1 MIRRYVRDLA
11 ASVAAGWDRFFF
23 TPADPATYSLIRI
36 LAGAMLLYTHAV
48 WTLRFDDFF
57 GASPWLP
64 VNVVQQSP
72 ELGPYA
78 WSHFYWIETPWLLW
92 TIHFAALAVM
102 AMFTLGLF
110 SRTTSIL
117 TFLFT
122 VSYANR
128 VAPALFGLDHI
139 NGLLALYLTLGPSGA
154 CYSLDRRIAR
164 RRLGKEL
171 PPVQPNP
178 VQPSVG
184 ANLGIRLI
192 QLHMCVVYLFA
203 GLGKLKG
210 DSWWDGT
217 AMWLSVASYEY
228 QSLDMTWLA
237 TWPLLTAVMTHV
249 TVWWEASYCVLV
261 WPRLTR
267 PIVLL
272 LAIPLHLGIALFLGM
287 ITFGLVMLIG
297 NLAFVSP
304 ALVRAV
310 VEWPLRRGKTAP
322 DRPGASRSA
331 SRREAARS
339 H

>member
-1 MIRRYVRDLA
+1 MIRRYIRDLVSSA
-11 ASVAAGWDRFFF
+11 AAGWENFFF

-57 GASPWLP
+57 GVSPWLP
-64 VNVVQQSP
+64 VSVVRQSP

-78 WSHFYWIETPWLLW
+78 WSHFYWIEAPWLLW
-92 TIHFAALAVM
+92 TIHFVALAVM

-139 NGLLALYLTLGPSGA
+139 NGLLALYLMFGPSGA
-154 CYSLDRRIAR
+154 CYSLDRWIAR
-164 RRLGKEL
+164 RRLGRDL
-171 PPVQPNP
+171 PA

-192 QLHMCVVYLFA
+192 QLHMCVIYLFA

-210 DSWWDGT
+210 DFWWDGT
-217 AMWLSVASYEY
+217 AMWYAAANLEY
-228 QSLDMTWLA
+228 QSLDLTWLA
-237 TWPLLTAVMTHV
+237 SWPLLTTLLTHV
-249 TVWWEASYCVLV
+249 TVWWEAAYCVLV

-267 PIVLL
+267 PIIIL

-287 ITFGLVMLIG
+287 ITFGLVMLIA

-304 ALVRAV
+304 GLVRAV
-310 VEWPLRRGKTAP
+310 VEWPLRRGKIAGE
-322 DRPGASRSA
+322 RPAGPRSA
-331 SRREAARS
+331 SRREPARS